1 MPKIRTTKSISKRLR
16 TNKKGTISKLHASYR
31 HLLAKKSSNRKRQ
44 HKDRTEGLDKSDLK
58 RLKNL
63 I

>member
-1 MPKIRTTKSISKRLR
+1 MPKIRTLKSLSKRVKV
-16 TNKKGTISKLHASYR
+16 KKGKVLKLHASYR

-44 HKDRTEGLDKSDLK
+44 HKDRTETMSKGDLK
-58 RLKNL
+58 RLKQL